1 MSSATP
7 MVSSVLDVLLKTSA
21 PSTSRDQ
28 TKLLASPP
36 VATTTARTPLRS
48 RAAAA
53 EAMRSS
59 EASSEKSE
67 SRCRADTSNAAGS
80 STARLGE
87 TAMHQRHR
95 HGPLAD
101 RRRAPLDRP
110 VPDIARGEEARQV
123 GLQRERLA
131 PQRPAVGRPS

>member
-80 STARLGE
+80 STARL
-87 TAMHQRHR
+87 
-95 HGPLAD
+95 
-101 RRRAPLDRP
+101 RAPLDRP

-131 PQRPAVGRPS
+131 LQRPAVGWP